1 MDSKEKRKQYY
12 IDNRDRILERNKK
25 YYHDNKDERQKYNRE
40 YWASNGQKYVEK
52 RMKDPDYVS
61 KYTEYNKIYRERRKQ
76 IYVDNR
82 KIILER
88 NKQYYYDNRQ
98 ERLKYNNQYWS
109 VNGHKYKGR
118 SKHIYQDNF
127 FHATSL
133 KDFIVTFD

>member
-12 IDNRDRILERNKK
+12 IDNRDKIIERNKK

-40 YWASNGQKYVEK
+40 
-52 RMKDPDYVS
+52 
-61 KYTEYNKIYRERRKQ
+61 
-76 IYVDNR
+76 
-82 KIILER
+82 
-88 NKQYYYDNRQ
+88 YYYDNRQ

-118 SKHIYQDNF
+118 SKHIIQDNF

-133 KDFIVTFD
+133 KDFIIYIIP

>member
-1 MDSKEKRKQYY
+1 MDIKERRKQYY

-25 YYHDNKDERQKYNRE
+25 YYHDNKDERQKYNHE
-40 YWASNGQKYVEK
+40 YWAINGHKYVEK

-61 KYTEYNKIYRERRKQ
+61 KYTEYNKIYR
-76 IYVDNR
+76 
-82 KIILER
+82 
-88 NKQYYYDNRQ
+88 
-98 ERLKYNNQYWS
+98 
-109 VNGHKYKGR
+109 GR

>member
-61 KYTEYNKIYRERRKQ
+61 KYTEYNNIYRER
-76 IYVDNR
+76 
-82 KIILER
+82 
-88 NKQYYYDNRQ
+88 
-98 ERLKYNNQYWS
+98 
-109 VNGHKYKGR
+109 
-118 SKHIYQDNF
+118 SKHMHQDNF
-127 FHATSL
+127 FHATSM